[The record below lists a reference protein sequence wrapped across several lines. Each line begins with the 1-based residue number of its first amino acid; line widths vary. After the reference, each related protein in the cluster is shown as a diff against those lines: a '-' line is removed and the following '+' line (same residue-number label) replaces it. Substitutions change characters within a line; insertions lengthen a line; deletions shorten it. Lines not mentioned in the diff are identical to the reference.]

1 MTAPRGRWRRPI
13 VAALPFAALVLAGI
27 AAIAVGARPV
37 PPGAALHAV
46 GGWLAGR
53 EPADIAEAA
62 VVSRI
67 PRVVTGIVVGAGLA
81 VSGLAIQGATRNPLG
96 DPGILGLN
104 AGASLAVVIG
114 LVLGLTGHLLAL
126 IVLAALGTLAAAVV
140 VHVVAAA
147 ASRTSGNGGGAP
159 GPLSLVLAG
168 AAVTAGAGSLTS
180 AVLLTSS
187 TAREQF
193 RYWTV
198 GTLDRATLADALVLG
213 ALIAIGVLVVLVA
226 APGLDALALGDDLA
240 HGLGT
245 RPERLR
251 AVLIGA
257 TVLMTAAATA
267 LAGPVG
273 FVGLMIPHALRRLR
287 PGSTRALV
295 IGCAGWG
302 AVLLVVADLVGRVAI
317 APQGVPIGV
326 STVLLGVPV
335 LLVLLSRRSMSL

>member
-13 VAALPFAALVLAGI
+13 VAALPFAVLVLAGI

-46 GGWLAGR
+46 GGWLTGR

-126 IVLAALGTLAAAVV
+126 IVLAALGTLAAAVI

-147 ASRTSGNGGGAP
+147 ASRTGGTGPGAP

-302 AVLLVVADLVGRVAI
+302 AVLLVVADLGGRVAI
-317 APQGVPIGV
+317 APQGIPIGV

>member
-1 MTAPRGRWRRPI
+1 MTSARRGARSAV
-13 VAALPFAALVLAGI
+13 VAIFPFAVLAVLALAGV
-27 AAIAVGARPV
+27 ALGARPV
-37 PPGAALHAV
+37 PLPDAAGAL
-46 GGWLAGR
+46 LAWAQGR
-53 EPADIAEAA
+53 ESADIVQAA

-67 PRVVTGIVVGAGLA
+67 PRVLTGIVVGAGLA

-114 LVLGLTGHLLAL
+114 LVLGLTGNLAALLL
-126 IVLAALGTLAAAVV
+126 LAALGTLLAAVV
-140 VHVVAAA
+140 VYAVAAA
-147 ASRTSGNGGGAP
+147 ASRLGGTGGGSP
-159 GPLSLVLAG
+159 SPISLVLTG
-168 AAVTAGAGSLTS
+168 AAVTAGAGSVTS
-180 AVLLTSS
+180 AVLLTSPS
-187 TAREQF
+187 AREQF

-198 GTLDRATLADALVLG
+198 GTLDRASLLDAMVLG
-213 ALIAIGVLVVLVA
+213 AVVLVGVLIVLAA
-226 APGLDALALGDDLA
+226 APGLDALALGDDMA

-251 AVLIGA
+251 AVLLGA

-295 IGCAGWG
+295 LGCAAWG
-302 AVLLVVADLVGRVAI
+302 GALLVAADLIGRVALSPAGI
-317 APQGVPIGV
+317 PIGV